1 MARRYLDTDVLVVG
15 NGGAGLRAA
24 VEAAEQGRRVV
35 LASKIAADR
44 PNSTAV
50 IAGWGAHV
58 PTDQVGDYFRMV
70 VEEGNYL
77 SDQELAW
84 QYATEA
90 AARMPELRGYGVEMQ
105 LDASTLERPGTT
117 RQLWFFRGPRGRLGD
132 AIRTPLRAAAADR
145 GVVIL
150 DNTFVTR
157 LLTSGSAVVGAT
169 ALDLKTGELIVVSAK
184 AVVIA
189 TGGASGIY
197 ARQNN
202 PAGTSGDGY
211 ALAYRA
217 GAELIDME
225 FDTFMMSH
233 EELKALFSGSLSD
246 EGALSTAGAHHSCGG
261 IRVNEERHSTIRN
274 LFAAGEAAGG
284 TFGSARLGGSA
295 VADIIVSGFL
305 AGRSAADAAARA
317 PELELSE
324 DQVLEEEEEE
334 KLSSILSREGA
345 PAKEVTAE
353 IRDVMWR
360 KVGPVR
366 RRETLAAAIADLAR
380 LRGKIAGIS
389 AASPRE
395 LREAVEAE
403 LMLDVGS
410 IIAAAALQRDES
422 RGNHWRLDRPEPDN
436 EKWLR
441 NLVVRRQSDGSP
453 SIRVEKVALTRV
465 ADVGPCR
472 IGSAWTG
479 GYVESRS

>member
-1 MARRYLDTDVLVVG
+1 MERRHLDTDVLVIG

-35 LASKIAADR
+35 LASKIGADR

-58 PTDQVGDYFRMV
+58 PTDQVEDYFHMV
-70 VEEGNYL
+70 VAEGNYL

-84 QYATEA
+84 QYAVEA
-90 AARMPELRGYGVEMQ
+90 AERMPELQRFGVEMR

-117 RQLWFFRGPRGRLGD
+117 RHLWFFPGPRGRLGD
-132 AIRTPLRAAAADR
+132 AIRTPLRAAAADK

-150 DNTFVTR
+150 DNTSVTR
-157 LLTSGSAVVGAT
+157 LLMSDAAVAGAT
-169 ALDLKTGELIVVSAK
+169 ALDLTTGDLIVTSAK
-184 AVVIA
+184 AVIIA
-189 TGGASGIY
+189 SGGASGIY

-202 PAGTSGDGY
+202 PAGTTGDGY

-233 EELKALFSGSLSD
+233 EELNALFSGALT
-246 EGALSTAGAHHSCGG
+246 EEEALSTYGAHYSCGG
-261 IRVNEERHSTIRN
+261 IKVDEHRRSSIPG
-274 LFAAGEAAGG
+274 LYAAGEAAGG

-295 VADIIVSGFL
+295 VGDIIVSGFL
-305 AGRSAADAAARA
+305 AGRSAAEAAAGRSE
-317 PELELSE
+317 PDSCE
-324 DQVLEEEEEE
+324 DQVLEEVE
-334 KLSSILSREGA
+334 KLSSILSREGN
-345 PAKEVTAE
+345 PAREVTAE
-353 IRDVMWR
+353 IRDLMWR

-366 RRETLAAAIADLAR
+366 RRGTLAGGIPELER

-389 AASPRE
+389 AADPRE

-403 LMLDVGS
+403 LMLDVGLV
-410 IIAAAALQRDES
+410 IATAALERDES
-422 RGNHWRLDRPEPDN
+422 RGNHWRLDHPEPDN
-436 EKWLR
+436 ERWLR
-441 NLVVRRQSDGSP
+441 NLVVKRQSDGSP
-453 SIRVEKVALTRV
+453 SIRAKEVALARISEL
-465 ADVGPCR
+465 GECR

-479 GYVESRS
+479 GYVEPTL

>member
-1 MARRYLDTDVLVVG
+1 MERRHVDTDVLVVG

-24 VEAAEQGRRVV
+24 VEAAEHGCRVI
-35 LASKIAADR
+35 LASKIGADR

-58 PTDQVGDYFRMV
+58 PTDQVEDYFRMV

-84 QYATEA
+84 QYAAEA
-90 AARMPELRGYGVEMQ
+90 ADRMPELRRYGVEMR

-117 RQLWFFRGPRGRLGD
+117 RQLWFFPGPRGRLGD
-132 AIRTPLRAAAADR
+132 AIREPLRAAAADKE
-145 GVVIL
+145 VVIL

-157 LLTSGSAVVGAT
+157 LLTSDAGVAGAT
-169 ALDLKTGELIVVSAK
+169 ALDLGAGGLIAISAR
-184 AVVIA
+184 AVIVA

-202 PAGTSGDGY
+202 PAGTTGDGY

-225 FDTFMMSH
+225 FDTFMMSQ
-233 EELKALFSGSLSD
+233 EELNSLFSGVLSED
-246 EGALSTAGAHHSCGG
+246 EALSTYGAHYSCGG
-261 IRVNEERHSTIRN
+261 IKVDERRRSSTGG
-274 LFAAGEAAGG
+274 LYAAGEAAGG

-295 VADIIVSGFL
+295 VGDIIVSGFL
-305 AGRSAADAAARA
+305 AGRGAAEAAAKA
-317 PELELSE
+317 PEPDPCE
-324 DQVLEEEEEE
+324 DQVVDEEE
-334 KLSSILSREGA
+334 KLSSILSREGVA
-345 PAKEVTAE
+345 AKGVTAQ
-353 IRDVMWR
+353 IRDIMWR

-366 RRETLAAAIADLAR
+366 RRETLATAVAELER
-380 LRGKIAGIS
+380 LRGKIADIS
-389 AASPRE
+389 AGSPRE

-403 LMLDVGS
+403 IMLDVGLV
-410 IIAAAALQRDES
+410 IATAALERDES
-422 RGNHWRLDRPEPDN
+422 RGNHWRLDHPEPDN

-441 NLVVRRQSDGSP
+441 NLVVKRQSDGSP
-453 SIRVEKVALTRV
+453 SIRVEKVALTRLG
-465 ADVGPCR
+465 DVGRCR

-479 GYVESRS
+479 GYVEPRS